1 MFGPRIPLFPSP
13 AIADFERDD
22 RIESDEIPGLQW
34 VLSLWLLLP
43 RKRCLHQVCDLSV
56 VFAGASL
63 QTADDSLAAFF
74 GVVLADFP
82 LAFDRFYFDRE
93 TDGGTQ

>member
-1 MFGPRIPLFPSP
+1 MFGPSIPLLPSP

-22 RIESDEIPGLQW
+22 RIESVEIPGLQR
-34 VLSLWLLLP
+34 VLPLWLLLP
-43 RKRCLHQVCDLSV
+43 RKHCLQQACPLSV

-63 QTADDSLAAFF
+63 QTTDDSLAALF

-82 LAFDRFYFDRE
+82 LAFDRFDFDRK
-93 TDGGTQ
+93 TDDGTQ